1 LGNPVIQ
8 HIEYD
13 LIPAADISNYRKILP
28 LKRVRLSNQ
37 HSAASIQPLKL
48 AEIAKTCMAEC

>member
-1 LGNPVIQ
+1 MIQ